1 MEAKKRRRKRE
12 SGFTLIEILV
22 VVILLGIL
30 ATIIIPQVSVSS
42 EDAKLNAVKTNL
54 GNLRSAIELYYY
66 QHKNKYPAQ
75 AVPGTAP
82 TEVDTLPETFVAQ
95 LMRYTD
101 EDGNIANS
109 GTSVFK
115 YGPYVK
121 GVFPT
126 NPYNDK
132 NDVTIDNTETDITEK
147 ASGGANTGWKFYS
160 LTGVLL
166 PADGSHDTL

>member
-1 MEAKKRRRKRE
+1 MEDRKRRRMNE
-12 SGFTLIEILV
+12 AGFTLIEILV

-66 QHKNKYPAQ
+66 QHKNSYPAE
-75 AVPGTAP
+75 AIPGTAP
-82 TEVDTLPETFVAQ
+82 AEVDTLPEVFVAQ

-109 GTSVFK
+109 GTSVYK

-126 NPYNDK
+126 NPYNEK
-132 NDVTIDNTETDITEK
+132 NDVTIDNSETDITKKLSE
-147 ASGGANTGWKFYS
+147 GVDTGWKFYS

-166 PADGSHDTL
+166 PADGTHDHL